1 MSCTISRYV
10 ATSGESQTKRKG
22 LTENVLQT
30 DPYQLNNLL
39 HHSATP
45 PATLLGVPFH
55 KVIARLDA
63 LLFVLKSCKAQ
74 TCVRP
79 WHALHPA
86 GNVQNLN
93 DALSGRFD
101 VFYEQQQKKV
111 NFNRCEMGQIIG
123 SEGPQFESDGLV
135 YRQGVR
141 WSEWV

>member
-1 MSCTISRYV
+1 MPL
-10 ATSGESQTKRKG
+10 RK
-22 LTENVLQT
+22 V
-30 DPYQLNNLL
+30 
-39 HHSATP
+39 
-45 PATLLGVPFH
+45 V
-55 KVIARLDA
+55 ARLDA
-63 LLFVLKSCKAQ
+63 LVFVLKSCKAQ

-86 GNVQNLN
+86 GNVQNLR

-111 NFNRCEMGQIIG
+111 NFNRCEMGYIPE

-135 YRQGVR
+135 YRHGVR